1 MKIPLYLP
9 PLLIALA
16 APLPTMADAYKCRQ
30 PNGQTEISNRPCPVG
45 SSTVSV
51 KQDEVISEARRR
63 EAERDV
69 ERMRSYVERREA
81 EQRAAT
87 PTAPEASAAR
97 SVAPASPLPARRYG
111 DPEACLQGLEQQVLE
126 ASQRARLEAE
136 CRNLVTPPANNP
148 QPGYLPGYGGVQAC
162 MDAVMQANLP
172 PAERQR
178 RIAQCAATYPAAPP
192 VLPHGISPESPLHR
206 SAQPASAPRA
216 PSIVVCP
223 PADKNCR

>member
-9 PLLIALA
+9 PLLIVLAL
-16 APLPTMADAYKCRQ
+16 PLPAMADAYKCRQ
-30 PNGQTEISNRPCPVG
+30 PSGQTEISNRPCSAG

-51 KQDEVISEARRR
+51 KQDEVISDARRR

-81 EQRAAT
+81 EQRAAAP
-87 PTAPEASAAR
+87 PTPEAPSTR
-97 SVAPASPLPARRYG
+97 SVAPVPPAPARRYG
-111 DPEACLQGLEQQVLE
+111 DPEACLQNLEQQVLE

-136 CRNLVTPPANNP
+136 CRNLVAAPANNP

-178 RIAQCAATYPAAPP
+178 RIAQCATSYPAAPP
-192 VLPHGISPESPLHR
+192 VLPHGISPEAPPHR

-223 PADKNCR
+223 PAEKNCR